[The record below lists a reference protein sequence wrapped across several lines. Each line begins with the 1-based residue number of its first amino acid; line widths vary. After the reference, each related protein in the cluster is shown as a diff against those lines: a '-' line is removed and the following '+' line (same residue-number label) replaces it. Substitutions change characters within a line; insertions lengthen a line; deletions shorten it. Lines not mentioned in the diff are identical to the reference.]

1 VAVEGR
7 QPNRLGESLTP
18 RQKRVFAVVGVVLVI
33 IIGGVSWR
41 AATDPGSYGRSA
53 HGCVSVT
60 VPSSTGGGIL
70 HACGAAA
77 RAMCRTAFARHD
89 RIALL
94 TRPQCRLAGL
104 APDR

>member
-1 VAVEGR
+1 MGR
-7 QPNRLGESLTP
+7 DR
-18 RQKRVFAVVGVVLVI
+18 
-33 IIGGVSWR
+33 
-41 AATDPGSYGRSA
+41 PGRYGRSA

-77 RAMCRTAFARHD
+77 RAMCHTAFARHD

-104 APDR
+104 APAGGQP